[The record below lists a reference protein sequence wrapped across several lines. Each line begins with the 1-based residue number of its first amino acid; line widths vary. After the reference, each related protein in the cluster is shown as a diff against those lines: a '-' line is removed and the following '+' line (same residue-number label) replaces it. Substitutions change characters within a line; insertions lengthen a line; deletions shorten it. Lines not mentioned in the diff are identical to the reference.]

1 MKTTIIYFSPTG
13 TSAGIAAAIARGLG
27 DCMEVEMIDVT
38 KTAVGR
44 RRFDSTELLIAATPV
59 YGGHTPAIVRER
71 MAAIAGDS
79 TPAVAVAVY
88 GNRAFEKAVTDMA
101 DFLSERGFIP
111 VGGAAFVGE
120 HSYSTASTPIAA
132 GRPDARDLADAEAF
146 GRAIAAAL
154 ASGTCSRADLSALAD
169 EPAAP
174 ESVENFLAF
183 VRGYQK
189 SQAENPV
196 RLIPDH
202 DPKLCEGCGV
212 CVEACPTGA
221 ISPDGFLTDAARCI
235 KCCACVKSCPDG
247 ARTLNSPFAPVLSA
261 NFSARR
267 SPVWII

>member
-1 MKTTIIYFSPTG
+1 
-13 TSAGIAAAIARGLG
+13 
-27 DCMEVEMIDVT
+27 MEIEMIDVT

-132 GRPDARDLADAEAF
+132 GRPDARDLAD
-146 GRAIAAAL
+146 
-154 ASGTCSRADLSALAD
+154 

-174 ESVENFLAF
+174 EAVENFLAF

-202 DPKLCEGCGV
+202 DPKLCGGCGV
-212 CVEACPTGA
+212 CVEVCPTGA
-221 ISPDGFLTDAARCI
+221 ISPDGFLTDAASCI